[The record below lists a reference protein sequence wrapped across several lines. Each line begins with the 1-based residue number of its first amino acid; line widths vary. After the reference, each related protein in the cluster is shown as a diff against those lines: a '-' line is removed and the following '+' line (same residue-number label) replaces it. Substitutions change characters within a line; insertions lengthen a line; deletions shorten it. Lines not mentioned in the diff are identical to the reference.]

1 MLLDVNR
8 AATGEEVAIVNR
20 ERAGS
25 HSVTPLQ
32 PVASYYLWPLL
43 YVCEKKKQVCTS

>member
-8 AATGEEVAIVNR
+8 AATGEKVAIVNELDR
-20 ERAGS
+20 I
-25 HSVTPLQ
+25 SVTPLQ

-43 YVCEKKKQVCTS
+43 YVCETKKQVCTS